1 MDRWRDNFW
10 IARFN
15 SALGY
20 TGPYSIWQATYTE
33 PGEKYGVQSDTV
45 DVDFVMEELTF
56 TGIKAT
62 SKDILPSLTND
73 TYKNELWLPKAKA
86 TATLLTDEPS
96 ESEGGQKIFW
106 SSDNEDVATVNK
118 HGEVKAKADGHLHH
132 HRHPGGWPHERRCD
146 GAGGGIHHSRLR
158 YR

>member
-1 MDRWRDNFW
+1 M
-10 IARFN
+10 
-15 SALGY
+15 GY

-73 TYKNELWLPKAKA
+73 TYKNELWLP
-86 TATLLTDEPS
+86 
-96 ESEGGQKIFW
+96 
-106 SSDNEDVATVNK
+106 
-118 HGEVKAKADGHLHH
+118 
-132 HRHPGGWPHERRCD
+132 
-146 GAGGGIHHSRLR
+146 
-158 YR
+158 

>member
-1 MDRWRDNFW
+1 M
-10 IARFN
+10 
-15 SALGY
+15 GY

-73 TYKNELWLPKAKA
+73 TYKTSCGCP
-86 TATLLTDEPS
+86 
-96 ESEGGQKIFW
+96 
-106 SSDNEDVATVNK
+106 
-118 HGEVKAKADGHLHH
+118 
-132 HRHPGGWPHERRCD
+132 RRKPPPPC
-146 GAGGGIHHSRLR
+146 
-158 YR
+158 